1 MPLLMETGE
10 SFFGSPFENEL
21 HQRLRFNRRGL
32 VAMANTG
39 EKNSNDS
46 QFFVRLFMVLHRL
59 HWTPR
64 LSCKISIQYL
74 GEWQVLPFTMC
85 WHWLML
91 KCQRVSLTDPY
102 THQN

>member
-1 MPLLMETGE
+1 MIAHIGE

-46 QFFVRLFMVLHRL
+46 QFFVCIRASDADYAGL
-59 HWTPR
+59 
-64 LSCKISIQYL
+64 
-74 GEWQVLPFTMC
+74 
-85 WHWLML
+85 
-91 KCQRVSLTDPY
+91 DA
-102 THQN
+102 

>member
-1 MPLLMETGE
+1 MCVQLLTKSGE

-46 QFFVRLFMVLHRL
+46 QFFVRLNLASHRSHWILH
-59 HWTPR
+59 
-64 LSCKISIQYL
+64 LSCKTNIQFL
-74 GEWQVLPFTMC
+74 GGWQDPLSTMC
-85 WHWLML
+85 WH
-91 KCQRVSLTDPY
+91 
-102 THQN
+102 